1 MKTNK
6 QTNKPGETKINKNRG
21 KKAQH
26 KMADIHSLNIP
37 ITTVNVNG
45 VNMQIKRYLQSGLKY
60 VTCLYFKNKEF
71 R

>member
-1 MKTNK
+1 
-6 QTNKPGETKINKNRG
+6 
-21 KKAQH
+21 
-26 KMADIHSLNIP
+26 MADIHSLNIP

-60 VTCLYFKNKEF
+60 VKCLYFKNKEL